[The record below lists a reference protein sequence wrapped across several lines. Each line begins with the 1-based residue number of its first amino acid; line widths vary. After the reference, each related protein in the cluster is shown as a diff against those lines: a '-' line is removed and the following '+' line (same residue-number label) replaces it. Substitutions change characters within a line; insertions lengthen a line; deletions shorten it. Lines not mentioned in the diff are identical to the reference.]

1 MTDQGFMSAVRL
13 LGKGLG
19 GAAALLLTPEAYGAS
34 WPHIASDLLAG
45 YGPYWID
52 GISILWMGLLAVL
65 IFAVV
70 RTGLL
75 LLVALFGLLLAL
87 AVLPRR
93 RD

>member
-13 LGKGLG
+13 LGNGLG
-19 GAAALLLTPEAYGAS
+19 GAAALLLTPKAYGAS
-34 WPHIASDLLAG
+34 WPLIASDLLAG
-45 YGPYWID
+45 YGPYWIEAL
-52 GISILWMGLLAVL
+52 SVLWMGLLAVL
-65 IFAVV
+65 IFSGV

-87 AVLPRR
+87 VVLPRR